1 MHKNDNGYE
10 FGLRVFIRYAD
21 TQTHTNTAAEEGD
34 GLRKLNGKTGSA
46 HSWTGVSFHSCA
58 NRWNFWEW
66 DIRNLFF

>member
-1 MHKNDNGYE
+1 MHKHDNGYE

-46 HSWTGVSFHSCA
+46 HS
-58 NRWNFWEW
+58 
-66 DIRNLFF
+66 